1 MWNYINKIYSRRWFP
16 ADDRPEDSKSPMNKH
31 LTQLGSTEHLS
42 MKLRT
47 IVGMIEDET
56 NSYFS
61 PREETRI
68 NVKDASLVTGGTM
81 KNLEES
87 HRWKKLSW
95 ILCTSTTWNLLL
107 FFYEE
112 KCHFVLYLFDLL
124 FFHQDV
130 FYMF

>member
-1 MWNYINKIYSRRWFP
+1 
-16 ADDRPEDSKSPMNKH
+16 
-31 LTQLGSTEHLS
+31 

-68 NVKDASLVTGGTM
+68 NVKDASLATGGTM

-87 HRWKKLSW
+87 HR
-95 ILCTSTTWNLLL
+95 
-107 FFYEE
+107 
-112 KCHFVLYLFDLL
+112 
-124 FFHQDV
+124 
-130 FYMF
+130 